1 MAKKGQTFKKHS
13 KETKEEI
20 LRKYFKENQS
30 ARSLGEEYGISK
42 KTIENWVSKIKEGK
56 DVITD
61 HRQFSSGRPKK
72 NYENVDYKEK
82 YEILKKYQAFLKAQR
97 EKS

>member
-42 KTIENWVSKIKEGK
+42 KTIEN
-56 DVITD
+56 
-61 HRQFSSGRPKK
+61 
-72 NYENVDYKEK
+72 
-82 YEILKKYQAFLKAQR
+82 
-97 EKS
+97 

>member
-20 LRKYFKENQS
+20 LRKYFEENIP
-30 ARSLGEEYGISK
+30 AIALGQEYGISE
-42 KTIENWVSKIKEGK
+42 KTIENWVYKSKQGK
-56 DVITD
+56 DILTD

-72 NYENVDYKEK
+72 GSEDIDYKVRLK
-82 YEILKKYQAFLKAQR
+82 Y
-97 EKS
+97 